1 MPRMMRPVIV
11 MTFIDL
17 FPLLLEFQRKARKTG
32 ARKYE
37 FGFAVRPY
45 ISVKIAHRKLD
56 TKSYLPAP
64 SILIT
69 MTTTVQTVIQTAG
82 LILSFQNP
90 MRTDAALSSAGRII
104 TQLYLH
110 NKLREKE
117 QTG

>member
-1 MPRMMRPVIV
+1 MPRMIRPVIV

-17 FPLLLEFQRKARKTG
+17 FPLLHGFQGQVRKTG

-37 FGFAVRPY
+37 FGFAVCPY

-69 MTTTVQTVIQTAG
+69 MTTIIQTVIQTAG

-90 MRTDAALSSAGRII
+90 MRTDAALSSAGRMIA
-104 TQLYLH
+104 QLYLR
-110 NKLREKE
+110 NKLRK
-117 QTG
+117 